1 LSLAE
6 AGAAPALSVVVPSV
20 NGWSDLE
27 GCLAALAAQ
36 DLGRPVEVIVA
47 DRVGAS
53 VREPLRRRFPDVR
66 LLEAAKGT
74 TIPDLR
80 AMAFDAVR
88 ADIVGVVEDHVLVPA
103 DWARR
108 MLAEHA
114 GGAQVV
120 GGAVRNAA
128 TERLVD
134 RAAFLCEYHQ
144 GLAPPEGAADW
155 VVGNNVTYRRALL
168 ASHRDAWT
176 AGRWENHLHDAL
188 RADGIS
194 LLSRPSISVGHKM
207 HYTVG
212 SYLHQRYLYSR
223 SYAGM
228 RVRGASLPRRAAMGL
243 AAFALPPVLL
253 LRIAKQVWRF
263 PEHRADLLKS
273 LPLQALFT
281 VSWAAGEVVGYWAG
295 GGDALGKVV

>member
-1 LSLAE
+1 
-6 AGAAPALSVVVPSV
+6 V
-20 NGWSDLE
+20 
-27 GCLAALAAQ
+27 
-36 DLGRPVEVIVA
+36 
-47 DRVGAS
+47 
-53 VREPLRRRFPDVR
+53 
-66 LLEAAKGT
+66 
-74 TIPDLR
+74 
-80 AMAFDAVR
+80 
-88 ADIVGVVEDHVLVPA
+88 
-103 DWARR
+103 
-108 MLAEHA
+108 
-114 GGAQVV
+114 
-120 GGAVRNAA
+120 
-128 TERLVD
+128 
-134 RAAFLCEYHQ
+134 
-144 GLAPPEGAADW
+144 ADW

-188 RADGIS
+188 RADGVS
-194 LLSRPSISVGHKM
+194 LLSRPAIAVGHKM

-228 RVRGASLPRRAAMGL
+228 RVRGASLPRRLAMGL

-263 PEHRADLLKS
+263 PEHRADLVKS